1 MGENDKSIAVKTI
14 IVGFLTEWQELLYTL
29 RWMVFLAII
38 LILGDLWF
46 GTRASKKRGEPVRR
60 SRAGR
65 RTFNKVVDY
74 MCYIF
79 IGVSI
84 GKAIAEPYGVDP
96 IVTAIT
102 AMLLCYGFEID
113 SIYGHILELH
123 NIKVKVS
130 IWKLLAYILTLR
142 FKQFSEVIEDIS
154 KQYKDNNKENGN

>member
-1 MGENDKSIAVKTI
+1 MEENGKSIAVKTVM
-14 IVGFLTEWQELLYTL
+14 VGFLTEWQDLLYSL

-38 LILGDLWF
+38 LILADLWF
-46 GTRASKKRGEPVRR
+46 GTRASKYRGETVRR

-84 GKAIAEPYGVDP
+84 GKAIAEPYGIDP
-96 IVTAIT
+96 IISAIT
-102 AMLLCYGFEID
+102 SMLLCYGFEID

-123 NIKVKVS
+123 GVKVKVS
-130 IWKLLAYILTLR
+130 IWKLIAYILTLR
-142 FKQFSEVIEDIS
+142 FRQFSKIIEDIS
-154 KQYKDNNKENGN
+154 KQYKDNNNGN